1 MENKIVSNSKMIK
14 KRVANNMFKGKI
26 MYFAILALFML
37 FILTPIFFM
46 LVTSMKMP
54 LEIRVSGAL
63 FPKDGFTTINWV
75 RTFESVP
82 IVRYI
87 FNSVVV
93 ASISTFLVM
102 LVALMA
108 SYSINRFGT
117 GGPLL
122 PMLILGTY
130 IMPPIVV
137 SLYIF
142 SMIRILGLADNVIG
156 LSAVHMLLNMPI
168 AVWLIEGHI
177 RRLPEE
183 IERAAWVDGYSKFR
197 TLFRIVLPMIKP
209 GVISAAVICFLLS
222 WSEFLFALILTYG
235 PKSMTFPVGV
245 SQFVGQ
251 HGVQFGQMS
260 AGALVG
266 IIPIYIVV
274 FVFSSTM
281 LKTITGAAVKR

>member
-1 MENKIVSNSKMIK
+1 MENEIVSNSKMIK
-14 KRVANNMFKGKI
+14 KRVTNNIFIGKI
-26 MYFAILALFML
+26 IYFIILALFML
-37 FILTPIFFM
+37 FILTPILFM
-46 LVTSMKMP
+46 LITSFKMP
-54 LEIRVSGAL
+54 LEIRMSGAL
-63 FPKDGFTTINWV
+63 FPKSGLTTINWV
-75 RTFESVP
+75 KTFESVP
-82 IVRYI
+82 IVKYI
-87 FNSVVV
+87 FNSIVV
-93 ASISTFLVM
+93 ASISTFLVI
-102 LVALMA
+102 LVGLMA

-142 SMIRILGLADNVIG
+142 SMIRVFGLADNVIG

-168 AVWLIEGHI
+168 AVWLIDGHI

-183 IERAAWVDGYSKFR
+183 VERAAWVDGYSKFK

-222 WSEFLFALILTYG
+222 WSEFLFALILTYS
-235 PKSMTFPVGV
+235 PKSMTFPVGI

-251 HGVQFGQMS
+251 HGIQFGQMS
-260 AGALVG
+260 AGALIG
-266 IIPIYIVV
+266 IVPIYILV
-274 FVFSSTM
+274 FLFSSTM